1 LRQPAPPLRRLGV
14 RRRRRFHGA
23 TTISPMPPAPELE
36 PEPEPGPAPELLP
49 ELEPEPGPEPEPVPE
64 PDPPPLPPPLSWEPG
79 LAELNPAS
87 HASARPNASL
97 IYPFQEAEGFLR
109 PRDWE
114 LAGLWAGRLASRG
127 HISPSSGQ
135 SDSEGWE
142 LQLAAAEARIAVF
155 RSLPALGGGQAKL
168 LNELDPGFRTIG

>member
-49 ELEPEPGPEPEPVPE
+49 ELEPEPEPEPEPVPE
-64 PDPPPLPPPLSWEPG
+64 PDPPPLPPPLPWEPG

-109 PRDWE
+109 LPR
-114 LAGLWAGRLASRG
+114 LGASRASG
-127 HISPSSGQ
+127 RSSCFAGPHFSQFGPKRQRGAGSCNSPPPKRASRCSARFRH
-135 SDSEGWE
+135 
-142 LQLAAAEARIAVF
+142 LAEAKQSF
-155 RSLPALGGGQAKL
+155 
-168 LNELDPGFRTIG
+168 